1 MKLYCP
7 FEWCSCRT
15 CVELNTRNENLVQC
29 FFRIIDLFTFHAT
42 RGYLH
47 CVQEMRV
54 VVFTA
59 LFAVNMFIQ
68 ALRQCIYI
76 AAHKHGNTQTIWNK
90 ISKVL
95 HPIVDEAQ

>member
-1 MKLYCP
+1 
-7 FEWCSCRT
+7 
-15 CVELNTRNENLVQC
+15 
-29 FFRIIDLFTFHAT
+29 
-42 RGYLH
+42 
-47 CVQEMRV
+47 MRV